1 MESTNLDSVDVEL
14 LREAQNGIPL
24 VAEPFKGIAEHLNI
38 DEEEV
43 LQRLKS
49 LCDRKV
55 LRRFAASIDNRKVGV
70 VANAMVTWKVP
81 QERIEEVGELF
92 ASNERVTHCY
102 IRSTVPGRWTYNLY
116 TVLHAHDKA
125 TVEKLVKEMSRQ
137 VGISDYLLLF
147 STRAFKKTSNGRII
161 PEGISNVKE
170 SRVKDRR

>member
-70 VANAMVTWKVP
+70 VANGLVYAL
-81 QERIEEVGELF
+81 E
-92 ASNERVTHCY
+92 A
-102 IRSTVPGRWTYNLY
+102 
-116 TVLHAHDKA
+116 
-125 TVEKLVKEMSRQ
+125 LVK
-137 VGISDYLLLF
+137 GN
-147 STRAFKKTSNGRII
+147 RA
-161 PEGISNVKE
+161 PL
-170 SRVKDRR
+170 